1 MSTFQ
6 LTDIS
11 HIDEA
16 ARWVLRE
23 MGPSRILLLEGDL
36 GAGKTTL
43 SAAICKALGI
53 TDTVSSPTFSI
64 VQEYQSPDG
73 PVYHMDLYRV
83 KNTDEAF
90 AAGIEEILFS
100 GHRCLVE
107 WPEKILPLLPDV
119 YSILT
124 IQQQGE
130 TRILDLQH
138 HS

>member
-1 MSTFQ
+1 MPTFQ

-23 MGPSRILLLEGDL
+23 MGPRHILLLEGDL

-43 SAAICKALGI
+43 SAAICKALCVA
-53 TDTVSSPTFSI
+53 DTVSSPTFSI
-64 VQEYQSPDG
+64 VQEYHSQEG

-83 KNTDEAF
+83 KDTAEAF

-124 IQQQGE
+124 IHQQGE

>member
-1 MSTFQ
+1 MPTFK

-16 ARWVLRE
+16 ARWILSETGDR
-23 MGPSRILLLEGDL
+23 RILLLEGNL

-43 SAAICKALGI
+43 SAAICKALGCEE
-53 TDTVSSPTFSI
+53 TVSSPTYSI
-64 VQEYQSPDG
+64 VQEYQCPDG
-73 PVYHMDLYRV
+73 AVYHMDLYRV
-83 KNTDEAF
+83 NNTEEAF

-124 IQQQGE
+124 IHQQGQI
-130 TRILDLQH
+130 RILDLQH
-138 HS
+138 YG